1 MGYIGFKTSIKH
13 YFYPIFSVQSSVFS
27 LMFSLMRQSV
37 NNYNQT

>member
-1 MGYIGFKTSIKH
+1 MGYSGFKTSLKRS
-13 YFYPIFSVQSSVFS
+13 FYPYFSVQSSVFN